1 MKEKTQKKEI
11 LIIDDDP
18 VQTRLLQKRL
28 DDNGYRCTVT
38 SQAAE
43 GLQLAMD
50 RFPALII
57 LDVMMPIINGYN
69 LCHLL
74 KREKTHQSIPIILL
88 TSRDKEKDKQLG
100 ITAGADAYL
109 TKPVDISILLEH
121 IERLI

>member
-1 MKEKTQKKEI
+1 MNKKNQKKEI

-28 DDNGYRCTVT
+28 DDNGYVSIVAT
-38 SQAAE
+38 QAAT

-50 RFPALII
+50 RFPDLII

-74 KREKTHQSIPIILL
+74 KSQETHKKIPVILL
-88 TSRDKEKDKQLG
+88 TSRDKEQDRQLG
-100 ITAGADAYL
+100 ATAGADVYL
-109 TKPVDISILLEH
+109 TKPVDIPILLDH
-121 IERLI
+121 IKKLL